1 MTLSR
6 SEAFEAIYLTHSWG
20 GRSHSGPGSDPEH
33 STSYLR
39 FVNQWLEKHP
49 DCRNIVELGCGDWA
63 TTSRI
68 KFPPRHSYV
77 GLDIVPGV
85 IAMNRERYQS
95 EAVRF
100 ECSDFLCQPPP
111 GGDLLLIKDVLQHLT
126 NACVH
131 DFIRNVLPRFR
142 YAIITNDV
150 RKYEKWRR
158 FGIITIRRQLQEPN
172 IDITDGS
179 SRPLRLDAPPFSL
192 EPAEKSTYSVL
203 LRKNPRRVI
212 YEKDIVVWCNNQSP
226 ATSACTN

>member
-1 MTLSR
+1 MILSR

-111 GGDLLLIKDVLQHLT
+111 GRGFVT
-126 NACVH
+126 N
-131 DFIRNVLPRFR
+131 
-142 YAIITNDV
+142 
-150 RKYEKWRR
+150 
-158 FGIITIRRQLQEPN
+158 
-172 IDITDGS
+172 
-179 SRPLRLDAPPFSL
+179 
-192 EPAEKSTYSVL
+192 
-203 LRKNPRRVI
+203 
-212 YEKDIVVWCNNQSP
+212 
-226 ATSACTN
+226 